1 MNVSSNK
8 KEKDIKNDSKDQ
20 IIIPE
25 EEISEDKYKILQN
38 QESNI
43 IADKLIQLMQEKLLS
58 PIERFNIDL
67 IKKYDSEGM
76 FSQEIL
82 EQLEED
88 IENYKKTYIEQQ
100 FKTIK
105 DIISKFNLI
114 ENLNNF
120 SEEKIFAEELKSY
133 DVGIDIFSFIGPL
146 SEKIKEIRDKNKSEK
161 AENSNEIEKSLF
173 KLLEINY
180 YNNKSSRLE
189 ESIKIFESQ
198 IPQISGHLSPHNPK
212 H

>member
-189 ESIKIFESQ
+189 ESIKILESQ
-198 IPQISGHLSPHNPK
+198 INDLKNKNKIV
-212 H
+212 

>member
-1 MNVSSNK
+1 MNDENNTEEKNSKNTS
-8 KEKDIKNDSKDQ
+8 KEE

-25 EEISEDKYKILQN
+25 EQISEDKYKIMQN

-43 IADKLIQLMQEKLLS
+43 MTDKLIQLMQEKLLS

-100 FKTIK
+100 FKIIK
-105 DIISKFNLI
+105 EIISKFNLK
-114 ENLNNF
+114 ENLDDI
-120 SEEKIFAEELKSY
+120 SEEKTFAEELKSY
-133 DVGIDIFSFIGPL
+133 DISIDIFSFIGPL
-146 SEKIKEIRDKNKSEK
+146 NEKIKEIREKNKSEEL
-161 AENSNEIEKSLF
+161 ENSNEIEKALF

-180 YNNKSSRLE
+180 YNNKTSSLE
-189 ESIKIFESQ
+189 ESIKILDSQ
-198 IPQISGHLSPHNPK
+198 IEDLKNKNKII
-212 H
+212 

>member
-180 YNNKSSRLE
+180 YNNKSY
-189 ESIKIFESQ
+189 F
-198 IPQISGHLSPHNPK
+198 
-212 H
+212 